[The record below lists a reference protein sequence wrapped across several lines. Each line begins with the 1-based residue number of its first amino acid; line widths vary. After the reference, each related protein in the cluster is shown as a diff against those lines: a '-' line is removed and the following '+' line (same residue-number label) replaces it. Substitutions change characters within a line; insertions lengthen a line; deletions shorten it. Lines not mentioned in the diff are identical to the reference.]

1 MSGIAIGLFF
11 GLGVVLS
18 IVGNIWGLTQAFR
31 EEYLW
36 GVLYLLVP
44 FAGLFFYLKNWSNPK
59 IRKTFFMQLVVV
71 PIYLFAA
78 FQFVS
83 NLASSVGPMLG
94 MLMPGASEQ
103 SPSPSPFPS
112 DFNAGASPSQEQSPA
127 SEQSPVS
134 EPSPASEP
142 SFGTVGG
149 GQQYDFNQSMQL
161 GKLAYAKGD
170 YQTALINFNR
180 AAQANPGD
188 AQAAKGVEDTKKAIV
203 QAKAK

>member
-1 MSGIAIGLFF
+1 MPGIAIGLFF
-11 GLGVVLS
+11 ALGVVLS

-44 FAGLFFYLKNWSNPK
+44 FAGLFFYIKNWSNPK
-59 IRKTFFMQLVVV
+59 IRKTFFMQLLVV
-71 PIYLFAA
+71 PMYLFAA

-83 NLASSVGPMLG
+83 NLASSFGPALG
-94 MLMPGASEQ
+94 MLQPGASEQ
-103 SPSPSPFPS
+103 SPSSFPS
-112 DFNAGASPSQEQSPA
+112 DFNAGASPSQEQFPT
-127 SEQSPVS
+127 S
-134 EPSPASEP
+134 EPSPQVSETPTSIEP

-149 GQQYDFNQSMQL
+149 QLYDFNQSMQL
-161 GKLAYAKGD
+161 GKIAYKKGD

-180 AAQANPGD
+180 AVQANPGD
-188 AQAAKGVEDTKKAIV
+188 VEAAKGVEDTKKAIV